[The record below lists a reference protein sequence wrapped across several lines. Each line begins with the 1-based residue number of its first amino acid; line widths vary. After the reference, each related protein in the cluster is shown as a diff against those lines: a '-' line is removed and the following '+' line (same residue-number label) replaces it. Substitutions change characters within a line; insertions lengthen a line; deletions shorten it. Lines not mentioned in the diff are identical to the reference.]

1 MLMGM
6 TRRTLLLTSLLILI
20 TPPLLAQT
28 ADPKPPAP
36 GAARSPDAAQEAI
49 PRPTLEQMYKREI
62 GEDYDAGRA
71 AKLYDAHVLVEKYFS
86 TPQAVERMKVVAE
99 IEKLGVDPNLVGRV
113 ARIRMHWPQLETGVY
128 YVNERVGPHAVM
140 YFIGVPKGYDRTRAW
155 PLVIKLPG
163 QHAFTTDPAPNADQV
178 VALYKTWIGQEIEKH
193 PDAVVLMPLLDL
205 DELWGPSHKGVNN
218 VIQPM
223 HHVAGRVNVDPSR
236 VYLVGHGMA
245 AHATWNIALHYPTYF
260 AAINPM
266 AGGASA
272 PWQRVRVANLRNVLP
287 VVWHDADDKLIRVE
301 ASRGMVKA
309 LQNLKFEVDYEET
322 EKIGH
327 APSEEVAER
336 LYGKMRARQ
345 RRLYPPEVVQSSN
358 RPEALFNR
366 NDWIQVYQQITPGQE
381 KKTFLRHGSGTITL
395 QQNSYAVSAAVTGP
409 NRIEARTQNL
419 ESMRIYVND
428 RMINFAQPVTVIVNG
443 KGAFEGQVKPS
454 VEEMLNDQL
463 FLGRG
468 WRYYTGVI
476 DINVTPGAA
485 TRPASRPTA
494 EPGKGRITVGPR

>member
-6 TRRTLLLTSLLILI
+6 TRRMLLLTSLLILI

-28 ADPKPPAP
+28 AEPKPPAP
-36 GAARSPDAAQEAI
+36 GAARGPDAAQEAI
-49 PRPTLEQMYKREI
+49 PRATLEQMYKREI
-62 GEDYDAGRA
+62 EEDYDAGRA

-86 TPQAVERMKVVAE
+86 TPQAVERKTVVAE
-99 IEKLGVDPNLVGRV
+99 IKKLGVDPNLVGRI

-140 YFIGVPKGYDRTRAW
+140 YFVGVPKGYDRTRAW

-163 QHAFTTDPAPNADQV
+163 QHAFTTEPAPNADQV
-178 VALYKTWIGQEIEKH
+178 VALYKTWIGQELDKH

-223 HHVAGRVNVDPSR
+223 HHVAGRVNLDPSR
-236 VYLVGHGMA
+236 VYLMGHGMA

-287 VVWHDADDKLIRVE
+287 VVWHDADDKLIKVE

-322 EKIGH
+322 QKVGH
-327 APSEEVAER
+327 APSEE
-336 LYGKMRARQ
+336 
-345 RRLYPPEVVQSSN
+345 
-358 RPEALFNR
+358 
-366 NDWIQVYQQITPGQE
+366 
-381 KKTFLRHGSGTITL
+381 
-395 QQNSYAVSAAVTGP
+395 
-409 NRIEARTQNL
+409 
-419 ESMRIYVND
+419 
-428 RMINFAQPVTVIVNG
+428 
-443 KGAFEGQVKPS
+443 
-454 VEEMLNDQL
+454 
-463 FLGRG
+463 
-468 WRYYTGVI
+468 
-476 DINVTPGAA
+476 
-485 TRPASRPTA
+485 
-494 EPGKGRITVGPR
+494 